1 VEPSSFVRAVIAA
14 GRSIPVAHGRGPTYL
29 VLTSQGSIRCAI
41 ASPSID
47 IEQLPRI
54 RRAAGKVVNGQKRGD
69 QGKVTDPDQ
78 PTDLGGAAD
87 VQCGPDDD
95 GEE

>member
-1 VEPSSFVRAVIAA
+1 
-14 GRSIPVAHGRGPTYL
+14 
-29 VLTSQGSIRCAI
+29 
-41 ASPSID
+41 
-47 IEQLPRI
+47 
-54 RRAAGKVVNGQKRGD
+54 VNGQKRGD